1 MKKLL
6 AVLAG
11 ATLLLSACADNGPSA
26 SDDPKAAL
34 VDALKGLSESEG
46 LTQTIRLESDTAS
59 LVAAS
64 EGDLDEE
71 TAQKILDSNIVVS
84 ALQAEKPEDAASQ
97 ILVTIAGNEDL
108 EIRFV
113 DGNLYFRADVG
124 SLLETFGQ
132 DPAQLD
138 MVIGQV
144 QGQPGLEWVEDAA
157 AGDWVVL
164 EDALQLSEQLGGAQM
179 GAGSLGAD
187 QQKELVN
194 NLLQAVEKNA
204 TVTSEG
210 DDDAGEH
217 VRASL
222 PLKETLTDLIDALG
236 PAAGMAGGPE
246 MEDSLAEVPNEDI
259 TIDFWISDG
268 TITQIAFDV
277 VEFAESIE
285 DSSDEEM
292 PEGVENLSV
301 VVEIEDFDGSVEP
314 VADAAKIDT
323 AALGQAFAGML
334 GGGVPGMDSGSGS
347 SGGAEAF
354 DCDMLKG
361 APPEVIALY
370 AEECPELQKN

>member
-6 AVLAG
+6 ALLAG
-11 ATLLLSACADNGPSA
+11 ATLLLAACADNPPSA

-34 VDALKGLSESEG
+34 VDGLRNLSESDG
-46 LTQTIRLESDTAS
+46 LTQTVRIQSDTDS
-59 LVAAS
+59 LVAAG
-64 EGDLDEE
+64 EGDIDAE

-84 ALQAEKPEDAASQ
+84 ALQAENPEDAASL

-113 DGNLYFRADVG
+113 EGDLYFRADIE

-132 DPAQLD
+132 DPAELQT
-138 MVIGQV
+138 VIDQFE
-144 QGQPGLEWVEDAA
+144 GQPGLEWIEDAV

-164 EDALQLSEQLGGAQM
+164 ENVLELSEQFGGASM

-194 NLLQAVEKNA
+194 NLLQTIEKNA

-217 VRASL
+217 VIATL
-222 PLKETLTDLIDALG
+222 PLRETLSDLIDALG
-236 PAAGMAGGPE
+236 PAAGMTGAELG
-246 MEDSLAEVPNEDI
+246 DSLEDI
-259 TIDFWISDG
+259 PDEDISIDFWVGDG
-268 TITQIAFDV
+268 PVTQIAFDV
-277 VEFAESIE
+277 VEFAKSFE
-285 DSSDEEM
+285 DTSEEM
-292 PEGVENLSV
+292 PEGVEELTFV
-301 VVEIEDFDGSVEP
+301 IELEEFDGSVDP

-323 AALGQAFAGML
+323 AALGQAFAGMM
-334 GGGVPGMDSGSGS
+334 GGGIPSSGSGS
-347 SGGAEAF
+347 GGAGTF

-361 APPEVIALY
+361 APPEVIELY

>member
-6 AVLAG
+6 AILAG

-26 SDDPKAAL
+26 SDDPKGAL
-34 VDALKGLSESEG
+34 VDALRTLSESEG
-46 LTQTIRLESDTAS
+46 LTQTIRLQSDTDS
-59 LVAAS
+59 LVATG
-64 EGDLDEE
+64 EGDIDAG
-71 TAQKILDSNIVVS
+71 TAQKILDSSITVS
-84 ALQAEKPEDAASQ
+84 ALQADNPEDAASLV
-97 ILVTIAGNEDL
+97 LVTIAGNEDL

-113 DGNLYFRADVG
+113 EGDLYFRADIE

-138 MVIGQV
+138 AAISQF
-144 QGQPGLEWVEDAA
+144 QGQPGLEWIEDAV

-164 EDALQLSEQLGGAQM
+164 EDVLELSEQFGGASM

-210 DDDAGEH
+210 DEDAGEH
-217 VRASL
+217 VVATL
-222 PLKETLTDLIDALG
+222 PLRETLSDLIDALG
-236 PAAGMAGGPE
+236 PAAGMTGAQLGE
-246 MEDSLAEVPNEDI
+246 SLEDVPDEDI
-259 TIDFWISDG
+259 SIDFWIADG
-268 TITQIAFDV
+268 TVTQIAFDV
-277 VEFAESIE
+277 VEFAKSFEGTT
-285 DSSDEEM
+285 EEI
-292 PEGVENLSV
+292 PEGVEELSIL
-301 VVEIEDFDGSVEP
+301 VEIEEFDGSVEP

-323 AALGQAFAGML
+323 AALAQAFAGML
-334 GGGVPGMDSGSGS
+334 GGGIPGSGSGS
-347 SGGAEAF
+347 GGGSGAF

-361 APPEVIALY
+361 APPEVIELY